1 MLYLYVA
8 IGGAFG
14 ALCRYGMVG
23 GIHALFGRSSFP
35 IATMSVNIIGSLL
48 MGLAIGLIVSMMPRG
63 KELHALLII
72 GALGSF
78 TTFSAFSYETYI
90 MVERGDWFAAGA
102 YVLGSII
109 LGVLAFLAGM
119 WLFKAMI

>member
-14 ALCRYGMVG
+14 ALCRFGMVNA
-23 GIHALFGRSSFP
+23 IHGLLGRGSFP

-72 GALGSF
+72 GALGGF
-78 TTFSAFSYETYI
+78 TTFSAFSYEAYLLI
-90 MVERGDWFAAGA
+90 ERGAWLEAGL
-102 YVLGSII
+102 YIFGSVI
-109 LGVLAFLAGM
+109 LGVAAFFAGM
-119 WLFKAMI
+119 WLFKVMA